1 MLEIFLGIIYF
12 LIGTLLGSFCTL
24 AVYRIPLKEDITHKR
39 SFCPNCNH
47 RLEFLDLIP
56 VWSYIFLGG
65 KCRYCKQKI
74 RARYI
79 ILELLS
85 GISFMIFGLSF
96 NIELNN
102 YHILDLVFIVFGM
115 IYLCIFEITAGI
127 DFEKRKFEKG
137 LLNFELIITIIYM
150 LYLCILGLNMY
161 RYIIYFIIILAV
173 FILSKIKQNYTLDLL
188 LYLLLGLVYIGTNA
202 MFFVIVATLIALGL
216 KSIISSL
223 RKKEERYAIAGI
235 FSIIL
240 IISLVIQNYL
250 LI

>member
-47 RLEFLDLIP
+47 RLGFLDLIP

-137 LLNFELIITIIYM
+137 LLNFEFIITIIYM

>member
-96 NIELNN
+96 NISFYNMQLS
-102 YHILDLVFIVFGM
+102 DLIFIVFGM

-127 DFEKRKFEKG
+127 DFEKRQFEKG
-137 LLNFELIITIIYM
+137 LINFEFIISIIYM
-150 LYLCILGLNMY
+150 LYLCILGINMY
-161 RYIIYFIIILAV
+161 RYIIYFIIIVAV
-173 FILSKIKQNYTLDLL
+173 FILSKVKQNYTLDLIT
-188 LYLLLGLVYIGTNA
+188 YLLLGLVYIGTNA
-202 MFFVIVATLIALGL
+202 MFFAIIATLIAIAL
-216 KSIISSL
+216 KSLINV
-223 RKKEERYAIAGI
+223 KHKEKGKYAIGGI
-235 FSIIL
+235 FSIVL
-240 IISLVIQNYL
+240 IIFMVMQNYL

>member
-1 MLEIFLGIIYF
+1 MIEIFLGIIYF

-79 ILELLS
+79 LLELLS
-85 GISFMIFGLSF
+85 GIGFMIFGLSF
-96 NIELNN
+96 NISFYNAE
-102 YHILDLVFIVFGM
+102 ISDLIFIVFGM

-137 LLNFELIITIIYM
+137 LINFELIVTIIYM
-150 LYLCILGLNMY
+150 LYLCVLGINMY
-161 RYIIYFIIILAV
+161 RYIIYFIIIIAV
-173 FILSKIKQNYTLDLL
+173 FILSKIKQNYTLDLIT
-188 LYLLLGLVYIGTNA
+188 YLLLGLVYIGTNS
-202 MFFVIVATLIALGL
+202 MFFTIIATLIAIAL
-216 KSIISSL
+216 KIIINRL
-223 RKKEERYAIAGI
+223 NKKENKYAIGGI
-235 FSIIL
+235 FSIFLIL
-240 IISLVIQNYL
+240 SMVIQNYL